1 MGNLIIALAA
11 AAAVAADPFVTM
23 LDQSDGK
30 ICFTRSYDSAW
41 LEAHKGQRVRDVR
54 FAVTASRGSGRP
66 MMRLKLDGLGAPLY
80 AYGECSWYA
89 GDLNRGVDGGILDTS
104 FKGDTGV
111 GCHLY
116 TDVDGV
122 SAEEGGDFPAEW
134 VDGGAAIQLH
144 LPDSVAGWRSLDVSR
159 YAGFHDLGPAD
170 RIVRL
175 KRAPISACSELIERF
190 ASKADMDNI

>member
-1 MGNLIIALAA
+1 MGNFIIALA

-23 LDQSDGK
+23 LDQSDGQL
-30 ICFTRSYDSAW
+30 CFTRSYYSAW
-41 LEAHKGQRVRDVR
+41 LKAHKGQRVRDMR
-54 FAVTASRGSGRP
+54 LAVTASRGNDRP

-80 AYGECSWYA
+80 AYGKCSWYA
-89 GDLNRGVDGGILDTS
+89 GDLNRGVDCGILDTS
-104 FKGDTGV
+104 FKGDTGL

-116 TDVDGV
+116 TDIDGV

-134 VDGGAAIQLH
+134 VEDGGAIQLH
-144 LPDSVAGWRSLDVSR
+144 LPNPVAGWRSLDVSG

-175 KRAPISACSELIERF
+175 KRAPVSACSELIKRF
-190 ASKADMDNI
+190 APKADMDNI